1 VRLAVS
7 YDRIHQAG
15 AEVAAVSVDDEVR
28 QAGMVQR
35 WGLVKTN
42 MVADPGG
49 ERYLQPLGLFDPEE
63 RGGIAL
69 PAILLIDPAGQEVYR
84 YEGRDF
90 ADRTS
95 DDDLLAALDGLDL
108 EPIEPEPVT
117 TTIEVP
123 PDLSGFFRPSDL
135 GAYYRGNMFGA
146 LALERRI
153 DHEESKAM
161 ARQHR
166 RMAKATL
173 DAWKEHRS
181 R

>member
-1 VRLAVS
+1 MNS
-7 YDRIHQAG
+7 DRIHQAG
-15 AEVAAVSVDDEVR
+15 AEVVAVSVDDEIR
-28 QAGMVQR
+28 QAGMVER
-35 WGLVKTN
+35 WGLTKTRLIS
-42 MVADPGG
+42 DPGG
-49 ERYLQPLGLFDPEE
+49 EQYHKPLGMFDAEE

-69 PAILLIDPAGQEVYR
+69 PAILLIDPSGQEAFR

-95 DDDLLAALDGLDL
+95 DGDLFAALDGLGL
-108 EPIEPEPVT
+108 EPVDPGPVAT
-117 TTIEVP
+117 TVEVP
-123 PDLSGFFRPSDL
+123 ADLSGFFRPSDL

-153 DHEESKAM
+153 SHEESKAM
-161 ARQHR
+161 AREHR

-173 DAWKEHRS
+173 DAWQEHRS